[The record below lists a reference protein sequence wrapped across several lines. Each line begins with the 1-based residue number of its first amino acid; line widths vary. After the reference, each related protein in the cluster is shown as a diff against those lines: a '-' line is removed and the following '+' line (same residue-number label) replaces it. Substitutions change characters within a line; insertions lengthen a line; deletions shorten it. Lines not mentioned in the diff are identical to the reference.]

1 MSCQFSPDSSR
12 LASGSH
18 DRIVRLF
25 DASEGFSNC
34 QSVATLVGHE
44 GAVSTLVV
52 VVVVVVVLL
61 LLLLLLVVVLVVLLL
76 VVLVLLW
83 WYCC

>member
-25 DASEGFSNC
+25 DASGGFSNC

-52 VVVVVVVLL
+52 VVVVV
-61 LLLLLLVVVLVVLLL
+61 LLLLV
-76 VVLVLLW
+76 
-83 WYCC
+83 